1 MTDKPGIQTKSRHH
15 HHRHHPSPPAP
26 NKPWGISSAKTVSLP
41 LSSPPLRR
49 PRTSQV
55 HEQAGRFAAAAAVGA
70 LLLADPLKVGVI
82 VVVVVV
88 VLLVLDLEHDFLLA
102 LALDESD
109 LGRVLPQH
117 VLLPLGHPALDEDVA
132 GFL

>member
-26 NKPWGISSAKTVSLP
+26 NKTLGYFIRKNRISPSFL
-41 LSSPPLRR
+41 PPLRR

-55 HEQAGRFAAAAAVGA
+55 HEQTGRLAAAAAVGA